1 MSRRFFHTAYPV
13 NHVNGKMSRVAAKVK
28 NADNSDPSGNAFY
41 YGYRHR
47 DSSVSRYGFRELPRN
62 LTVNPYTPAEQVNK
76 DEFRQSVENAKSMA
90 RDAATRARLYN
101 DFKKSNYTRFYNYC
115 LALCRANGGQIPPS

>member
-1 MSRRFFHTAYPV
+1 
-13 NHVNGKMSRVAAKVK
+13 MSRVAAKVK

-47 DSSVSRYGFRELPRN
+47 DSRVSRYGFRELPRN

-76 DEFRQSVENAKSMA
+76 DEFRQSVENAKIMS
-90 RDAATRARLYN
+90 RDAATRARLYK

-115 LALCRANGGQIPPS
+115 LALCRANGGQIPSS